1 MASPNSNLN
10 VINKVIGQARVR
22 YAELMQSE
30 YISVGLKI
38 DGIITRGQTQ
48 DNERMT
54 NTKEENTKQMTC
66 MLDVPVK
73 RGSYVEI
80 KDIESDTEYSKKGI
94 VISVPIKTP
103 VDYLFSTL
111 LFNTSVELRR
121 DQILYSDDGD
131 IVDNAPYIIENI
143 DCFVQRVGMRER
155 QIDAGID
162 RNSVNQIITVKK
174 WDIRKDDILYIGPD
188 RYKITDLEELDNDM
202 ISGYMTY
209 YRD

>member
-10 VINKVIGQARVR
+10 VIDKVIGQARVR